1 MCGGRGRGG
10 GGGGGGGGGEGIR
23 KAQQKNTVQTSKQEE
38 ERTSR
43 GTCLLLCCGFG
54 DGGCIELD
62 EFMGVEA
69 ARRSLQL

>member
-1 MCGGRGRGG
+1 MGVCVAEEEEEEEKRSGKLNKRIG
-10 GGGGGGGGGEGIR
+10 
-23 KAQQKNTVQTSKQEE
+23 VQRSKQEE

-62 EFMGVEA
+62 EFMGVEP
-69 ARRSLQL
+69 ARRSLQP

>member
-1 MCGGRGRGG
+1 MGVCVAEEEEE
-10 GGGGGGGGGEGIR
+10 GEEKRSGKLNKRIR
-23 KAQQKNTVQTSKQEE
+23 VQRSKQEE

-62 EFMGVEA
+62 EFMGVEP
-69 ARRSLQL
+69 ARRSLQP